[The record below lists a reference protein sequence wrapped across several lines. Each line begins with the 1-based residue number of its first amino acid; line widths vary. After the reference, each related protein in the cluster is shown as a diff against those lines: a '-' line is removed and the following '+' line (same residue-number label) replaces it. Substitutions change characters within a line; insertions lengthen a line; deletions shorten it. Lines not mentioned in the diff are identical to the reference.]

1 MDLDRLNEISRNRPE
16 MRQQILRAY
25 FDQAEEFSW
34 KLTSA
39 LGNHSAADVQKIA
52 HKFKGSSATC
62 GFSDVASLAESL
74 ETMGAENRLEH
85 IPEYLTRCNRAVL
98 RAKKHLETTLE
109 LSI

>member
-1 MDLDRLNEISRNRPE
+1 MDLNRLNEISRNKPE
-16 MRQQILRAY
+16 MRLQILRAY

-39 LGNHSAADVQKIA
+39 LSNHSAADVQKIA

-62 GFSDVASLAESL
+62 GFNTVASLAASL
-74 ETMGAENRLEH
+74 ETMGADNRLEH
-85 IPEYLTRCNRAVL
+85 IAEYLKQCNQAVR
-98 RAKKHLETTLE
+98 RAKKHLETTLK